1 MTAPDYQPRERA
13 LLGLLAAIQVTHIMD
28 FMMMMPLGPQL
39 MRVFQVT
46 PHEFGLLVSAY
57 TFGAAASG
65 FLAAF
70 HIDRFD
76 RKIALLGI
84 YSGFVVTT
92 LLCAIAP
99 GFWTLLGA
107 RAAAGVFG
115 GIAGAVVYAI
125 IGDLIPE
132 ARRGAATGVL
142 SSAFSLAAI
151 AGVPIGLFLANRYT
165 WRAPFAFLTVASLL
179 LWAISARLLPKID
192 RHLKTRRSV
201 SAAKQLQAVFAD
213 RNHLQAFALTAT
225 LMFAGFSVIPFISP
239 YMVANVGL
247 AETDL
252 PYLYFAGGLATLF
265 TSRWIGRLSDRHG
278 KRRMFRIVATISMLP
293 LMITTNLPPVPVPLA
308 ICASVIFMV
317 FVSGRFVPL
326 MAMVT
331 GSVAPRLRGSF
342 LVFNSSIQQLFAGLA
357 AYSGGLI
364 MGRAAD
370 GRITHYWVVGLLAVA
385 ATLACV
391 WLSGMVQP
399 ASEDTA
405 DAARS

>member
-99 GFWTLLGA
+99 GFWTLLVA

-179 LWAISARLLPKID
+179 LWTISARLLPKID

-385 ATLACV
+385 ATLACI

-405 DAARS
+405 DASRS